1 MKAKL
6 VSNSLKYVIVAIIF
20 LGMCISLTG
29 CSKSQKASGVGEADK
44 SNDVSTQ
51 STSNDNKKSV
61 PEYDKEGDWNYAFT
75 IDSLKE
81 GCATEDLSKVD
92 YNQLAED
99 MAMLMKDNGYYDPAS
114 ANDDDTASVSAKVR
128 DSDDPDKLLGYIYV
142 EWDGTNMNIYLD
154 KDPDTSNDPESYEYH
169 TTDRGAPSLK
179 RAVNFFKR
187 GSL

>member
-20 LGMCISLTG
+20 LGMCMTG
-29 CSKSQKASGVGEADK
+29 CSKSQKASGVGEANK
-44 SNDVSTQ
+44 SNDVSAQ
-51 STSNDNKKSV
+51 SASNDKDKKSV

-81 GCATEDLSKVD
+81 GSATEDLRKVD
-92 YNQLAED
+92 YNQLAEE
-99 MAMLMKDNGYYDPAS
+99 MAMLMKDNGYYDPAGV
-114 ANDDDTASVSAKVR
+114 NDDDTASVSATVR

-142 EWDGTNMNIYLD
+142 KWDGTNMNIYLD
-154 KDPDTSNDPESYEYH
+154 KDPGTSDDPESYEYH

-179 RAVNFFKR
+179 RAINFFKR